1 MGVVPDFKQPQED
14 CLLVNIYAPNNNKT
28 QLPVVVYVH
37 GGAFIQGWSD
47 LFSPKGLVETGE
59 VIGVTFNYRV
69 SAHGFLCL
77 GTKNIPG
84 NAGMKDQVALLKWI
98 KSNIKNFGG
107 NPDDVTLSGFS
118 SGATAADLLSL
129 SKMTKGLFKKLVPD
143 SGASTAPFSVQP
155 DPLKNA
161 QEYAKLLNFEDI
173 DNIEALEEFYLTI
186 PYEQLVS
193 GSVLNRTDAM
203 FLLSPC
209 VERDV
214 GQERFLEDN
223 PINVLRSGNFTK
235 YPTLIGF
242 SNMEGLF
249 FIQMFNNWKDR
260 MNANFSNFLPGD
272 LKFQNENEKK
282 QVADSIKRFY
292 FKDKPVDK
300 DTVLS
305 YVDYVSDSVFTY
317 SLLKSVKLQVE
328 AGNNQIYLYEYS
340 YTVDSISPV
349 PYTNIRGALHC
360 SQTFAILDGFFNGTM
375 IEEKYISRELKLMKK
390 FMRKIWLNFIKT
402 G

>member
-1 MGVVPDFKQPQED
+1 MGVVPDNKIPQED
-14 CLLVNIYAPNNNKT
+14 CLLVNIYAPYNNKT

-47 LFSPKGLVETGE
+47 LFSPKGLVGTGE
-59 VIGVTFNYRV
+59 VIGVTFNFRV

-77 GTKNIPG
+77 GTRDIPG

-98 KSNIKNFGG
+98 KKNIKNFGG

-118 SGATAADLLSL
+118 SGATAADLLSI
-129 SKMTKGLFKKLVPD
+129 SKMTKGLFNKVISD
-143 SGASTAPFSVQP
+143 SGASTAAFSVQP

-161 QEYAKLLNFEDI
+161 KEYAKTLNYDGV
-173 DNIEALEEFYLTI
+173 DNIEALEEFYKTI

-193 GSVLNRTDAM
+193 GSVLNRTDGM

-209 VERDV
+209 VERDL

-223 PINVLRSGNFTK
+223 PVNILKSGNFTK
-235 YPTLIGF
+235 YPILTGI

-260 MNANFSNFLPGD
+260 MNANFSDFLPGD
-272 LKFQNENEKK
+272 LKFKNENEKK
-282 QVADSIKRFY
+282 EVAENIKRFY
-292 FKDKPVDK
+292 FKNKSVDK
-300 DTVLS
+300 ESVLS
-305 YVDYVSDSVFTY
+305 YIDYISDSVFVY
-317 SLLKSVKLQVE
+317 SLIKSVRLQVR

-340 YTVDSISPV
+340 YTVDSIPPV

-360 SQTFAILDGFFNGTM
+360 SQTFAVLDGFFNGTM
-375 IEEKYISRELKLMKK
+375 IDEEYISQDLKKMKK
-390 FMRKIWLNFIKT
+390 FMRRIWLNFIKT

>member
-1 MGVVPDFKQPQED
+1 MGVVPDNKIPQED
-14 CLLVNIYAPNNNKT
+14 CLLVNIYAPYNNKT

-47 LFSPKGLVETGE
+47 LFSPKGLVGTGE
-59 VIGVTFNYRV
+59 VIGVTFNFRV

-77 GTKNIPG
+77 GTRDIPG

-98 KSNIKNFGG
+98 KKNIKNFGG

-118 SGATAADLLSL
+118 SGATAADLLSI
-129 SKMTKGLFKKLVPD
+129 SKMTKGLFNKVISD
-143 SGASTAPFSVQP
+143 SGASTAAFSVQP

-161 QEYAKLLNFEDI
+161 KEYAKTLNYDGV
-173 DNIEALEEFYLTI
+173 DNIEALEEFYKTI

-193 GSVLNRTDAM
+193 GSVLNRTGM

-209 VERDV
+209 VERDL

-223 PINVLRSGNFTK
+223 PVNILKSGNFTK
-235 YPTLIGF
+235 YPILTGI

-260 MNANFSNFLPGD
+260 MNANFSDFLPGD
-272 LKFQNENEKK
+272 LKFKNENEKK
-282 QVADSIKRFY
+282 EVAENIKRFY
-292 FKDKPVDK
+292 FKNKSVDK
-300 DTVLS
+300 ESVLS
-305 YVDYVSDSVFTY
+305 YIDYISDSVFVY
-317 SLLKSVKLQVE
+317 SLIKSVRLQVR

-340 YTVDSISPV
+340 YTVDSIPPV

-360 SQTFAILDGFFNGTM
+360 SQTFAVLDGFFNGTM
-375 IEEKYISRELKLMKK
+375 IDEEYISQDLKKMKK
-390 FMRKIWLNFIKT
+390 FMRRIWLNFIKT